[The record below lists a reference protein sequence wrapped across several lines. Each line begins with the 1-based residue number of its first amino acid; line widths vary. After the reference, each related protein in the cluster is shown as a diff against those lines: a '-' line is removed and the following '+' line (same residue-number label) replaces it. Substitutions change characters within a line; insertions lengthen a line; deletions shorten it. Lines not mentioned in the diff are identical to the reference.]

1 MESTVTANAMSLS
14 LLARNVYGVCF
25 TMRDS
30 RELLRGEL
38 AQAREKAADLTG
50 EPPIFLHQD
59 MPHLD
64 LYGTVEGAMCCLD
77 SLNYLTDPKGC
88 TADIPAPPAV
98 YPARGRTGV

>member
-38 AQAREKAADLTG
+38 AQARRNSSPGGAVPCGWGKTKWSGALTESCGGSRHTAFIGRSPRGAWPWRSPSSSEAAT
-50 EPPIFLHQD
+50 
-59 MPHLD
+59 
-64 LYGTVEGAMCCLD
+64 CW
-77 SLNYLTDPKGC
+77 
-88 TADIPAPPAV
+88 
-98 YPARGRTGV
+98 

>member
-38 AQAREKAADLTG
+38 AQAREKFFTGGRRALRVGKNEVVRGFDGKLRGTLSRRSPRGAWPWRSPSSSGAAT
-50 EPPIFLHQD
+50 
-59 MPHLD
+59 
-64 LYGTVEGAMCCLD
+64 CW
-77 SLNYLTDPKGC
+77 
-88 TADIPAPPAV
+88 
-98 YPARGRTGV
+98 

>member
-38 AQAREKAADLTG
+38 AQAREKFFTGGRRALRVGKNEGPGGVLPAAGRLPAGDPG
-50 EPPIFLHQD
+50 FSRRHCK
-59 MPHLD
+59 PHVL
-64 LYGTVEGAMCCLD
+64 
-77 SLNYLTDPKGC
+77 
-88 TADIPAPPAV
+88 
-98 YPARGRTGV
+98 